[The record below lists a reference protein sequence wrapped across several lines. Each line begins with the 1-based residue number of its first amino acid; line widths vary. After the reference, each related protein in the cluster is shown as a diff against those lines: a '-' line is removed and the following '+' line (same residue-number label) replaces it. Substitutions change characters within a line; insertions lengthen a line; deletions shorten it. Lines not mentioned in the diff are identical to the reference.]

1 MSIKKNLFSIQF
13 FQCICLF
20 LFLTNVGCFVTIG
33 LLLTELEILRIQLT
47 GLMDQIEF
55 ANTQITFIKAEL
67 ADSLMSEPIPKESFH
82 LLKLFWLFFFVSVIA
97 YGAISIT
104 YDIHTNYG
112 SVTPPKTLWDAL
124 QEVDA
129 STILMNKKIGSK
141 KLVSCLKSIDY
152 MNQKLLEEISITNFL
167 IKKVQWSINDIDS
180 IISKIKSFVSSKKG

>member
-1 MSIKKNLFSIQF
+1 MGFQRNLFIYS
-13 FQCICLF
+13 
-20 LFLTNVGCFVTIG
+20 NCFG
-33 LLLTELEILRIQLT
+33 Y
-47 GLMDQIEF
+47 
-55 ANTQITFIKAEL
+55 
-67 ADSLMSEPIPKESFH
+67 
-82 LLKLFWLFFFVSVIA
+82 FFFVSVIA

-152 MNQKLLEEISITNFL
+152 MNQKLLEETSITNFL
-167 IKKVQWSINDIDS
+167 IKNHWF
-180 IISKIKSFVSSKKG
+180 FVDFSNKNLIG